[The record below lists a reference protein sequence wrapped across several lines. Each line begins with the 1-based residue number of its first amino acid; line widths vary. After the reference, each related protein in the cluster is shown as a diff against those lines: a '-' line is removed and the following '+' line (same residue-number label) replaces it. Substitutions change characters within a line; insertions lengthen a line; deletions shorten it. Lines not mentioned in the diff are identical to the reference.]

1 MPLAYTGNSN
11 LKVNKK
17 KIPHRTSLVALKH
30 IIKLKSTKSIQ
41 WNVTWNETDG
51 FSVVPLSSLK
61 ENKSGSTSD
70 SHLRTMRLR
79 AGKEL
84 TLLIYSSTKEALHSD
99 RE

>member
-17 KIPHRTSLVALKH
+17 KNSHRISLAALKH
-30 IIKLKSTKSIQ
+30 IFKLKSTKSIQ

-51 FSVVPLSSLK
+51 FSVVPLSSPK

-70 SHLRTMRLR
+70 SHLHTMRLR
-79 AGKEL
+79 VGNEL
-84 TLLIYSSTKEALHSD
+84 TLLTYSSTKETLHSD